1 MSYRC
6 RVIHSPLQLLL
17 QLIWLGGNR
26 RFQRLVIPRLALTG
40 GFNRTLSLSFFVS
53 LSVHLRKPG
62 KRKSSS
68 NPSSVLTTHHRRHRY
83 CRYPSTAVA
92 ATLLSMQ
99 APSCDG
105 EGRKLLVGFPVTC
118 FQKHKTPAGEKRILS
133 VFARAEIKV
142 KGLCVLRIKGKSG
155 TSKAFLKW
163 MNLDF
168 GVSLRRKKC
177 VFPPLL
183 LLFFSNKQESSF
195 SP

>member
-1 MSYRC
+1 MSR
-6 RVIHSPLQLLL
+6 HSFSAATPLAIN
-17 QLIWLGGNR
+17 LIR
-26 RFQRLVIPRLALTG
+26 
-40 GFNRTLSLSFFVS
+40 
-53 LSVHLRKPG
+53 
-62 KRKSSS
+62 RKSQVSASCDSS
-68 NPSSVLTTHHRRHRY
+68 SCFDGRIQSDTFSFLLCLSICPSTKTREAKKLIQSLLRPYHPPPPPRY

-142 KGLCVLRIKGKSG
+142 KGLCVLRIKGKNG

-168 GVSLRRKKC
+168 DVSLRKKKC
-177 VFPPLL
+177 ISSSPPL
-183 LLFFSNKQESSF
+183 FFF
-195 SP
+195 

>member
-68 NPSSVLTTHHRRHRY
+68 NPLLRPYHPPPPPPLLPLPFHRRR
-83 CRYPSTAVA
+83 RYPSQYAGPKLWWRGQEITCRFPCHLFPKAQNSRGWKTYFKCICA
-92 ATLLSMQ
+92 
-99 APSCDG
+99 CGDKG
-105 EGRKLLVGFPVTC
+105 EG
-118 FQKHKTPAGEKRILS
+118 S
-133 VFARAEIKV
+133 
-142 KGLCVLRIKGKSG
+142 LRTENKGKE
-155 TSKAFLKW
+155 
-163 MNLDF
+163 
-168 GVSLRRKKC
+168 R
-177 VFPPLL
+177 
-183 LLFFSNKQESSF
+183 NK
-195 SP
+195 